1 MWAQAPSAFAQP
13 TNALLSAYFADAG
26 TAGSLPTSRSLCRMM
41 TVAWRLAAIF
51 SKQSINDT
59 VAALPGRQ
67 QDRIVLDGP
76 ALQIRRGDRP
86 VDSTFYRDPGVHRR
100 SPLLARSRSG
110 GPHLGTSGVGV
121 TPDSPVTGSA
131 WPPLTHCG
139 NRLCVAA
146 GEKMHYGRAQLSEA
160 GQFGEGLPALTFSA
174 GGDNDKQGV
183 IAGP

>member
-51 SKQSINDT
+51 SKQSMNDT

-76 ALQIRRGDRP
+76 HSKSDAGIVLWIQHFTVTGCAPQESVVGPKPEWRPSSGDIRSWGN
-86 VDSTFYRDPGVHRR
+86 SG
-100 SPLLARSRSG
+100 LARHRVRMAALD
-110 GPHLGTSGVGV
+110 PQPTCV
-121 TPDSPVTGSA
+121 DQDFCSA
-131 WPPLTHCG
+131 NCPLSST
-139 NRLCVAA
+139 
-146 GEKMHYGRAQLSEA
+146 
-160 GQFGEGLPALTFSA
+160 LPRRR
-174 GGDNDKQGV
+174 NCQMERQ
-183 IAGP
+183 